1 MSASQLFLQAARQ
14 EAEDSTFKP
23 LTSPFHSMPLI
34 HFIASKVYFGVQK
47 EKFEITDSL
56 ADSLA

>member
-1 MSASQLFLQAARQ
+1 MSDSQLFLQAARQ

-47 EKFEITDSL
+47 KFEIIASL